1 MVSYWQRV
9 NYAFRTFFSI
19 LDHSRIPDDVASGL
33 GAPTVAVPT
42 GPARP
47 PAPPP
52 DTPHRAVQML
62 ALLQRDGRLVD
73 FLMEDLS
80 AYQDAQVGAA
90 VRDVHAGCRQ
100 ALTRYFTLEPV
111 MDGEE
116 GQPVTIQQDA
126 DAARVKVIGNVTG
139 QPPYRGTL
147 RHRGWEASRIELP
160 SVPATGRAIVAPAE
174 VEIP

>member
-1 MVSYWQRV
+1 MVSYWRRV
-9 NYAFRTFFSI
+9 GFAFRTFFTI
-19 LDHSRIPDDVASGL
+19 LDHSRIPGDVAAEL
-33 GAPTVAVPT
+33 G
-42 GPARP
+42 GPAP
-47 PAPPP
+47 EAPQAQPAQAPPP
-52 DTPHRAVQML
+52 PETAHRAVQML

-100 ALTRYFTLEPV
+100 VLTRYLTLEPV
-111 MDGEE
+111 MIEDE
-116 GQPVTIQQDA
+116 GQTVTIERDA
-126 DAARVKVIGNVTG
+126 DAARIKVIGNVAG
-139 QPPYRGTL
+139 QPPYRGAL

-160 SVPATGRAIVAPAE
+160 PPPASGGTVIAPAE